1 MIQDILIQTRQ
12 IEALAAARS
21 EAWQRWDAFHT
32 RSEGEPA
39 QPPGTYAQDV
49 AGLWSAL
56 AASMC
61 IIHQLIEDRHGRT
74 QEAQTGAGNPG
85 PGAAPGTPA

>member
-1 MIQDILIQTRQ
+1 MIQDIRIQTQQ

-21 EAWQRWDAFHT
+21 EAWQRWDAFQN
-32 RSEGEPA
+32 RNEGDPV
-39 QPPGTYAQDV
+39 QPPGPLSQDI

-61 IIHQLIEDRHGRT
+61 IIHQLLEDRYGA
-74 QEAQTGAGNPG
+74 QETEACPSSQG

>member
-1 MIQDILIQTRQ
+1 MIQEIRIQIQQ

-21 EAWQRWDAFHT
+21 EAWQRWDD
-32 RSEGEPA
+32 RKPGEEVY
-39 QPPGTYAQDV
+39 PPGPYCRDI

-61 IIHQLIEDRHGRT
+61 IIHQLLEDRHGT
-74 QEAQTGAGNPG
+74 QETEACPSSQG
-85 PGAAPGTPA
+85 PGAAPGTPT